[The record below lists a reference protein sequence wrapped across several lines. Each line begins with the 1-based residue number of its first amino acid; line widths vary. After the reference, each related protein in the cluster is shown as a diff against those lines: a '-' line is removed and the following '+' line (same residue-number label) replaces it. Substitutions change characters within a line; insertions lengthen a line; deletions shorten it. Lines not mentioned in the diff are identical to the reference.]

1 MIRETG
7 FLRRVAMVLLVTVG
21 WAPCF
26 GTNTLVLHF
35 ADSTEVTCKLA
46 NEPVIHFDGNTFSLL
61 SQGSSMGQWAFADVA
76 YWNFRD
82 VADGLEKYDGR
93 GLMEDV
99 LLFEDGKLTV
109 EGAGN
114 KDVAVYDVAGRL
126 VSKQSTIDLN
136 ALPGGMYVLR
146 VGDRSVK
153 FMVR

>member
-1 MIRETG
+1 
-7 FLRRVAMVLLVTVG
+7 MVLLVTVG

-26 GTNTLVLHF
+26 GANTLVLHF

-99 LLFEDGKLTV
+99 LLLEDGKLTV

-136 ALPGGMYVLR
+136 ALPVGTYVLR

>member
-26 GTNTLVLHF
+26 GANTLVLHF

-82 VADGLEKYDGR
+82 VADGLEKYDGER
-93 GLMEDV
+93 PV
-99 LLFEDGKLTV
+99 ITIEDGKLTI

-136 ALPGGMYVLR
+136 VLPGGTYVLR